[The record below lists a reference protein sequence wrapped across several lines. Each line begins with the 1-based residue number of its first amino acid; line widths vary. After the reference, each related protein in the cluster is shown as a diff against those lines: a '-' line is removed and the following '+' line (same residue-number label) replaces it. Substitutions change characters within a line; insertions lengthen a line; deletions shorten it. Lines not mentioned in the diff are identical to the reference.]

1 MRNNKQFLLIGIF
14 VIVGFALIVSI
25 LLWFSA
31 TNRKSYNTYRVIF
44 HESVD
49 GVTTNSVVKYNG
61 VEVGKVH
68 GISLDDK
75 NPTNIFVDIDVV
87 TTLQMNTATYAT
99 IKPQGVT
106 GMSYVALS
114 VFANESYTVITPH
127 NSLPYPVISSKN
139 SFLSDLTEQAQKIGN
154 NIGDVSN
161 QVKLLLDDKNI
172 EHVNHTLANIDKITT
187 AVASQSS
194 SISQSIVMMG
204 EVLQNVNDNTAHL
217 SEAIVQLTALSKA
230 LQSNSAT
237 FDSVMNTV
245 QNNTLQN
252 INTVLLPNLNQS
264 VNNMNNVT
272 AQFNDL
278 LKTVNQ
284 NPSVFVRGKTA
295 PQPGPGE

>member
-14 VIVGFALIVSI
+14 VIVGFALIISI

-75 NPTNIFVDIDVV
+75 NPANIFVDIDVV
-87 TTLQMNTATYAT
+87 TTLPMNTATYAT
-99 IKPQGVT
+99 VKPQGVT

-114 VFANESYTVITPH
+114 VFANESYTVINPH
-127 NSLPYPVISSKN
+127 NSLPYPVIRSKN

-161 QVKLLLDDKNI
+161 QVKLLLDDRNI

-187 AVASQSS
+187 AVASQST

-272 AQFNDL
+272 SQFNDL